1 MHLVKFL
8 FHVIFSTK
16 QRQAWLDDKLNLEL
30 YPYIVK
36 ILINHN
42 CRVLQIGGID
52 NHVHILCDVSKTLS
66 IAKLVEEIK
75 FSSSR
80 WIKTKGQKYQE
91 FSWQQGYGAF
101 TVSSCQKNLL
111 CNYIS
116 TQKQHHKIQ
125 VFENEYRELL
135 QEHQV
140 NFDERHYLD

>member
-1 MHLVKFL
+1 LGYIVKL
-8 FHVIFSTK
+8 EIVIFSTK

-75 FSSSR
+75 SSSSR
-80 WIKTKGQKYQE
+80 WIKTKGQRY
-91 FSWQQGYGAF
+91 
-101 TVSSCQKNLL
+101 
-111 CNYIS
+111 
-116 TQKQHHKIQ
+116 
-125 VFENEYRELL
+125 
-135 QEHQV
+135 
-140 NFDERHYLD
+140 

>member
-1 MHLVKFL
+1 MAHAFGEIL

-75 FSSSR
+75 SSSSR
-80 WIKTKGQKYQE
+80 WIKTKGQRY
-91 FSWQQGYGAF
+91 
-101 TVSSCQKNLL
+101 
-111 CNYIS
+111 
-116 TQKQHHKIQ
+116 
-125 VFENEYRELL
+125 
-135 QEHQV
+135 
-140 NFDERHYLD
+140 